1 MICFRAC
8 YSISIQLLRPRKISR
23 PSSRGTHL
31 ALDNFPEL
39 KSKNSGSVSFL
50 PWGTSSH
57 GQCGFDTILTC
68 EMFFTVSRRRSRHVV
83 SPRIRFLC
91 MPDWLRSVEALDR
104 LSKHPSRAL
113 SGTQQPS
120 TSSALYGLKAVAAL
134 SSSRSPRKCKRILV
148 CHSKRVLPNG
158 YTVVRFACCRA
169 RREAQSGRTTHWRF
183 RRLRLATAALARS
196 PSGKPR
202 DVTGEQSP

>member
-50 PWGTSSH
+50 PWGTSSY

-68 EMFFTVSRRRSRHVV
+68 EMFVAVSCRRSRHMV
-83 SPRIRFLC
+83 SSRIRFLC
-91 MPDWLRSVEALDR
+91 MPGWLRSVEALDR
-104 LSKHPSRAL
+104 LSKHPSREL

-134 SSSRSPRKCKRILV
+134 SSSRSQRKCHASANAYWSAIPSAFCQTVTQLFVSLAAVLV
-148 CHSKRVLPNG
+148 ERLK
-158 YTVVRFACCRA
+158 VVARPTGVSAAFA
-169 RREAQSGRTTHWRF
+169 
-183 RRLRLATAALARS
+183 
-196 PSGKPR
+196 
-202 DVTGEQSP
+202 